1 MPIRPSHLLKLG
13 LPAALVATTLV
24 TVTGSSVSAAEPKP
38 FYNAFQVAD
47 RQVTEAPAAYDPHS
61 VLVKF
66 SPKASA
72 SARSTVLAKHNSR
85 QASVPVDGDYATV
98 TSNATAPELLKKLQA
113 ESSVEV
119 ASLNYIR
126 TSAATP
132 NDEYYRSDQAYLSTI
147 RMPQAWDLSKS
158 AGSQTVAVL
167 DTGVDGGH
175 PELSGRVYTGYNA
188 INPKAS
194 ANDDEGH
201 GTMVAGIIAANTN
214 NARGIA
220 GVAWNAK
227 ILPVK
232 VLDSEGNGS
241 DSWVV
246 AGINWA
252 VAHGA
257 RVINMSLSGPS
268 YNPVMHAAVKNAVAK
283 GVMVVAA
290 AGNNYS
296 SSPRYPAAFPET
308 ISVGATDNNGVL
320 TTFSSWGDSVD
331 ISAPGWNILSTGP
344 RALTDA
350 GYLPYWG
357 GSGTSFSAP
366 MVAAVAAMM
375 RNKYPSWTPAQVEA
389 RLEATSRD
397 AGPHGRDPFYGAGVL
412 DATEALGGSW
422 APQFWTAGPDGNDV
436 PARATFMNHATV
448 SGSIGT
454 EGEEDW
460 YAAQS
465 AAARD
470 VTVRVVPPKY
480 EDDNR
485 AQNFDPVL
493 SIYNEQ
499 LQLIGYSDENF
510 GESEFA
516 QLKLPAGRA
525 YIMVRSYNPSR
536 DSRPYSLSV
545 TAGGLPSS
553 GVGQSQWVRD
563 TFPADLGS
571 GVSQTASPTLTL
583 SQDAAP
589 ATVNATNVQL
599 LHGKTGAVV
608 PTTASYDA
616 ASRKITIDP
625 TPTLQD
631 NTPYRV
637 VVRGLKNTGG
647 TAMPGGYL
655 VFFRTVDVAPA
666 PITNFTVTG
675 QYAAAAMK
683 WTLPGITDLDQVV
696 VRRNAGTVA
705 PGAPNTGTP
714 AYMGPASGATATG
727 LANATSY
734 AFRAWVKDRSG
745 KWSSSVA
752 ANLTGTYT
760 TMTANA
766 TALDF
771 GGKVTL
777 SGSVVRVDTKAPL
790 AGVLVSL
797 YGRNKNS
804 STWREITRVTTSAT
818 GTYSVTYQPT
828 YSTIFAWGYNG
839 SPALL
844 GSRTGNWTTDVRPT
858 LTASLSATSIKL
870 GAATTLYGYVR
881 PQHAGS
887 PVYLQRSTGTTWTT
901 ITSTKLNSTGNYGFS
916 IKPTA
921 RASYTYRVVF
931 QSDGD
936 HATGVS
942 PARSFTVS

>member
-38 FYNAFQVAD
+38 FYNAFQV
-47 RQVTEAPAAYDPHS
+47 PARPATAAVEAYDPHS

-85 QASVPVDGDYATV
+85 QASAPVDGDYATV
-98 TSNATAPELLKKLQA
+98 TSNAAAPELLKKLRA

-119 ASLNYIR
+119 ASLNYLR

-175 PELSGRVYTGYNA
+175 PELAGRVYTGYNA

-194 ANDDEGH
+194 ANDDKGH

-232 VLDSEGNGS
+232 VLDSTGTGS
-241 DSWVV
+241 DSSVL

-252 VAHGA
+252 ASHGA
-257 RVINMSLSGPS
+257 RVINMSLGGPS
-268 YNPVMHAAVKNAVAK
+268 YNAVVHDAVKKAVAK
-283 GVMVVAA
+283 GIVVVASS
-290 AGNNYS
+290 GNEYDNV
-296 SSPRYPAAFPET
+296 PNYPAAFPEV

-320 TTFSSWGDSVD
+320 TAFSSWGDSVD
-331 ISAPGWNILSTGP
+331 IAAPGWNILSTGP
-344 RALTDA
+344 RALTDPD
-350 GYLPYWG
+350 YLPYWG

-366 MVAAVAAMM
+366 MVAAVAAMV

-389 RLEATSRD
+389 QLKNTARD
-397 AGPHGRDPFYGAGVL
+397 AGPRGRDPFYGAGVL
-412 DATEALGGSW
+412 DAANALGATW
-422 APQFWTAGPDGNDV
+422 APEFWAAGPDGNDV
-436 PARATFMNHATV
+436 PVRATAMAHASIT
-448 SGSIGT
+448 GAIGT

-460 YAAQS
+460 YSAQS
-465 AAARD
+465 SAARNVL
-470 VTVRVVPPKY
+470 VTLTQPAYDP
-480 EDDNR
+480 NR
-485 AQNFDPVL
+485 PQNIDPIL
-493 SIYNEQ
+493 WIYNAQ
-499 LQLIGYSDENF
+499 LQLIGFADASDRKAETVR
-510 GESEFA
+510 
-516 QLKLPAGRA
+516 LTLPAGRA
-525 YIMVRSYNPSR
+525 YIKVTNFNGSR
-536 DSRPYSLSV
+536 DSRPYTLSV
-545 TAGGLPSS
+545 GASSTGGSS
-553 GVGQSQWVRD
+553 VGARYWVRD
-563 TFPADLGS
+563 TAPADLTG
-571 GVSQTASPTLTL
+571 GVPQTYSPTFTFEREL
-583 SQDAAP
+583 SAASVNST
-589 ATVNATNVQL
+589 TVRL

-608 PTTASYDA
+608 PSTVSYDPA
-616 ASRKITIDP
+616 TKRVTIDP
-625 TPTLQD
+625 TATLQD
-631 NTPYRV
+631 NTPYRAV
-637 VVRGLKNTGG
+637 VGAVKDAGG
-647 TAMPGGYL
+647 ATMPGSYF

-705 PGAPNTGTP
+705 PGAPNTGTS
-714 AYMGPASGATATG
+714 AYMGPASSATATG

-760 TMTANA
+760 TMTGNA
-766 TALDF
+766 TAFDF

-839 SPALL
+839 SPQLL

-870 GAATTLYGYVR
+870 GASTTLYGYVR

-916 IKPTA
+916 IKPTV